1 MKRHSAGIFV
11 TGLAVLGIAFTLYS
25 APKGDATAGKDIF
38 TKKCKTCH
46 GPDGDG
52 NPGVAKLLGVT
63 FTPLSSDEVQ
73 KMSDDDIKKII
84 TDGKGK
90 MKPVKDLTDAD
101 KDNVIAFVRTLKK

>member
-1 MKRHSAGIFV
+1 MKSHSAGILV
-11 TGLAVLGIAFTLYS
+11 AGIAILGSAITLYS
-25 APKGDATAGKDIF
+25 APKGDATAGQDIF

-46 GPDGDG
+46 GADGNG

-84 TDGKGK
+84 TEGKDK
-90 MKPVKDLTDAD
+90 MKPVKDLTDVD
-101 KDNVIAFVRTLKK
+101 KDNVIAYVRTLKK

>member
-1 MKRHSAGIFV
+1 MKSHSAGILV
-11 TGLAVLGIAFTLYS
+11 VGIAMLGAAVTLHS
-25 APKGDATAGKDIF
+25 APKGDATAGQDIF

-46 GPDGDG
+46 GADGNG

-84 TDGKGK
+84 TEGKGK

-101 KDNVIAFVRTLKK
+101 KDNVIAYVRTLKK

>member
-1 MKRHSAGIFV
+1 MKSHFAGILV
-11 TGLAVLGIAFTLYS
+11 TGLAVLGVAITLHS
-25 APKGDATAGKDIF
+25 APAGDATAGKDIF

-46 GPDGDG
+46 GADGDG
-52 NPGVAKLLGVT
+52 NPGMAKILNVT
-63 FTPLSSDEVQ
+63 FTPLSSEEVQ

-90 MKPVKDLTDAD
+90 MKPVKDLTDGD

>member
-1 MKRHSAGIFV
+1 MKLHSAGIFV
-11 TGLAVLGIAFTLYS
+11 TGLAVLGSAITLYS
-25 APKGDATAGKDIF
+25 APKGDATAGQDIF

-46 GPDGDG
+46 GADGNG

-84 TDGKGK
+84 TEGKGK

-101 KDNVIAFVRTLKK
+101 KDNVIAYVR